1 MTKEDVIRIALE
13 VGFSDCEIDKCQL
26 MLERFAHLVAQQER
40 DACAKE
46 AERTFYSVQASE
58 NIRARGKA

>member
-1 MTKEDVIRIALE
+1 MTREDIIRIALE

-26 MLERFAHLVAQQER
+26 MLERFAHLVSQQER

-46 AERTFYSVQASE
+46 AERTFYSVQAAE
-58 NIRARGKA
+58 NIRAMGKA